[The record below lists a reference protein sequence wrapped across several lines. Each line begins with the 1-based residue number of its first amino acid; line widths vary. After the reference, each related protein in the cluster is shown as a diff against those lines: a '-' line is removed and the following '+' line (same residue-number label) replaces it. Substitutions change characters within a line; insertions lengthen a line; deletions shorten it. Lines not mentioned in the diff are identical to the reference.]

1 MKTIQI
7 DDDLYQFIAANT
19 QNIGE
24 SASDILRRLL
34 WESTSSNQ
42 VNVDL
47 NEAGQVEVRLPTAN
61 IESDVLIKEGS
72 VAKGAESIS
81 NKVDV
86 SSEAESAYEG
96 SVFNLLNR
104 EEIATQKGAVGRF
117 LFVLSKLHRTHQAR
131 FGSVL
136 DIRGRERHYFGRS
149 AEELEASGSSIK
161 PKQIPNSEYWV
172 TTNNNTPR
180 KKFIIFEVAKHLG
193 YAEADAEKL
202 REMV

>member
-34 WESTSSNQ
+34 WESTASNQ

-47 NEAGQVEVRLPTAN
+47 NETGQVDASTPPSNIGQDVRSN
-61 IESDVLIKEGS
+61 DGS
-72 VAKGAESIS
+72 VNNIAESVS
-81 NKVDV
+81 DKVVV
-86 SSEAESAYEG
+86 SSDAEPAYEG

-117 LFVLSKLHRTHQAR
+117 LFVLSKLHRTHQTR

-161 PKQIPNSEYWV
+161 PKQIPNSEFWV